1 MNALVTDKPAPIG
14 TLSGASGKLSV
25 KLIVGIFF
33 TILGVLL
40 TLDNLDLVD
49 AGRFLVWWPL
59 VIVAIGILK
68 FQDRRSR
75 ILAAFAI
82 GIGTLMVLDNT
93 EWLSFSV
100 FDLWP
105 IALIIPGLVIV
116 AHAVGFR
123 VPALSGD
130 SGSTVWAI
138 LGVRK
143 IVVDSHNYTGGRII
157 AFMGG
162 CELDLTKADM
172 ETGPASIGLI
182 AVWGGIEIKVPDG
195 WEVVG
200 NMVPIMGGA
209 DIRTKAAPG
218 GRRLNVTGLAIMGG
232 VDIKSVAAEA
242 V

>member
-1 MNALVTDKPAPIG
+1 MNVMATQQQTPNGMI
-14 TLSGASGKLSV
+14 SGLSGKLSV
-25 KLIVGIFF
+25 KLILGIFF

-40 TLDNLDLVD
+40 TLDNLDLTD
-49 AGRFLVWWPL
+49 ADRFLAWWPL
-59 VIVAIGILK
+59 VIIAIGVLK
-68 FQDRRSR
+68 LKNRRSR
-75 ILAAFAI
+75 IPAAFAI
-82 GIGTLMVLDNT
+82 GIGTLMVLYNT
-93 EWLSFSV
+93 EWLSFSI

-105 IALIIPGLVIV
+105 IALIIAGIGIV

-123 VPALSGD
+123 APTLSGD
-130 SGSTVWAI
+130 SGSTTWAI

-143 IVVDSHNYTGGRII
+143 IVSDSRTYTGGRII

-172 ETGPASIGLI
+172 EQGPAAIELI
-182 AVWGGIEIKVPDG
+182 AIWGGIEIKVPDG

-232 VDIKSVAAEA
+232 VDIKSVAAQA
-242 V
+242 I

>member
-1 MNALVTDKPAPIG
+1 MDTLITQKQTPDGMIG
-14 TLSGASGKLSV
+14 GLSGKISV
-25 KLIVGIFF
+25 KLIIGIFF

-40 TLDNLDLVD
+40 TLDNLDLAD
-49 AGRFLVWWPL
+49 ADRFLAWWPL

-68 FQDRRSR
+68 LQNRRSR
-75 ILAAFAI
+75 IPAAFAI
-82 GIGTLMVLDNT
+82 GIGTLMVLNNT
-93 EWLSFSV
+93 DWLSFSI

-105 IALIIPGLVIV
+105 IALVIAGIGIV

-123 VPALSGD
+123 APTLFRD
-130 SGSTVWAI
+130 SGSTVWAV

-143 IVVDSHNYTGGRII
+143 ITVDSRNYTGGRIM

-172 ETGPASIGLI
+172 ETGPASIELI
-182 AVWGGIEIKVPDG
+182 AVWGGIEIKVPEG